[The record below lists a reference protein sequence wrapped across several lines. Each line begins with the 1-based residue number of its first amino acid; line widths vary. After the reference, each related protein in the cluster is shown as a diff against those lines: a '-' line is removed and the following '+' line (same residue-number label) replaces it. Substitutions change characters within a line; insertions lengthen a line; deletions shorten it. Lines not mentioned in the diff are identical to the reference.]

1 MITEIRAKNF
11 KSWQDTGALPFA
23 PLTGLFGA
31 NSSGKTSILQVLLM
45 FIQTVESPD
54 RNRVLHFGDE
64 RSLVDF
70 GTFYDLLYTHKTDLT
85 LQLDMSWE
93 LSKPLPFSRT
103 SLFPVNNLTFHTKI
117 REENDRILVECF
129 HYTTESN
136 KFGMRRSIKHKKRG
150 SDQYELL
157 HGNYPAVRNPG
168 RAWNLPPPVKCY
180 GFPDEVSG
188 YYQNLGFLSDFVLAF
203 ENLFSQI
210 AYLGPLR
217 EYPKRSYIWSGERP
231 QDVGISGEEA
241 IPALLAARAEGLTS
255 PRLVNVRRAHKPIEH
270 RILEWLQ
277 EMELIHSFSLEPIA
291 ENRKDY
297 EFRVKKSPNS
307 SEVLITDVGF
317 GVSQLLPV
325 LVLCYYV
332 PENSTIIL
340 EQPEIHLH
348 PKVQSDLADVL
359 IDVVK
364 NRNVQIILESHSE
377 HLLLRLMRR
386 MAEERLSADDTALYF
401 CQINDGTSTI
411 ERLNMDEYG
420 NIRNWPQDFF
430 GDSTGELIK
439 KTKAEM
445 RRRMTYDNCTGAPE
459 RKSEGNLLNE
469 VLAL

>member
-1 MITEIRAKNF
+1 MITELRAQNF
-11 KSWQDTGALPFA
+11 KSWKDTGKLQFA

-45 FIQTVESPD
+45 LKQTVESPD
-54 RNRVLHFGDE
+54 RNRVLHFGDD

-85 LQLDMSWE
+85 LQLDLSWK
-93 LSKPLPFSRT
+93 LSKSLSFPRT
-103 SLFPVNNLTFHTKI
+103 PLFPIDALAFHTEI
-117 REENDRILVECF
+117 HEESDRILVERF
-129 HYTTESN
+129 HYTTDSDE
-136 KFGMRRSIKHKKRG
+136 FGMKRAIKNKKRG
-150 SDQYELL
+150 RNQYELI
-157 HGNYPAVRNPG
+157 HGDYQVIRNPG

-180 GFPDEVSG
+180 SFPDEASG

-210 AYLGPLR
+210 TYLGPLR
-217 EYPKRSYIWSGERP
+217 EYPQRSYIWSGERP
-231 QDVGISGEEA
+231 QDVGLSGEEA

-255 PRLVNVRRAHKPIEH
+255 PRLVKVRHSHKPIEQ

-277 EMELIHSFSLEPIA
+277 EMELIDSFSLEPIA

-297 EFRVKKSPNS
+297 EFRVKKNQTS

-332 PENSTIIL
+332 PEYSTIIL

-364 NRNVQIILESHSE
+364 NRKVQIILESHSE

-386 MAEERLSADDTALYF
+386 IAEEKLSVDDTALYF
-401 CQINDGTSTI
+401 CQINDGISEI

-430 GDSTGELIK
+430 GDATGELIK
-439 KTKAEM
+439 KTRAEM
-445 RRRMTYDNCTGAPE
+445 QRRKVIE
-459 RKSEGNLLNE
+459 
-469 VLAL
+469 

>member
-1 MITEIRAKNF
+1 MITELRAQNF
-11 KSWQDTGALPFA
+11 KSWQDTGPLQFA

-45 FIQTVESPD
+45 FMQTVESPD
-54 RNRVLHFGDE
+54 RNRVLHFGDD

-70 GTFYDLLYTHKTDLT
+70 GTFQDLLYTHKTDLT
-85 LQLDMSWE
+85 LQLDLSWKLPKPMSI
-93 LSKPLPFSRT
+93 SR
-103 SLFPVNNLTFHTKI
+103 SLFEQSDYLTFHTEI
-117 REENDRILVECF
+117 REENDLILTECF
-129 HYTTESN
+129 HYKTDSIQ
-136 KFGMRRSIKHKKRG
+136 FGMKRVNKDKKVRRN
-150 SDQYELL
+150 QYELI
-157 HGNYPAVRNPG
+157 HENFQTIRNQG
-168 RAWNLPPPVKCY
+168 RPWNLPPPVKCY

-203 ENLFSQI
+203 ENLFSNI
-210 AYLGPLR
+210 TYLGPLR
-217 EYPKRSYIWSGERP
+217 EYPRRSYIWSGERP

-255 PRLVNVRRAHKPIEH
+255 PRLVKVKRSHKPIEQ

-277 EMELIHSFSLEPIA
+277 KMELIHSFSLEPIA

-297 EFRVKKSPNS
+297 EFRVKKSRNS

-325 LVLCYYV
+325 LVLCYYA

-359 IDVVK
+359 IDVVN
-364 NRNVQIILESHSE
+364 NRNVQIILESHSA
-377 HLLLRLMRR
+377 LLLHRLQRR
-386 MAEERLSADDTALYF
+386 IAEEQIAADDTALYF
-401 CQINDGTSTI
+401 CQIHDGTSEI
-411 ERLNMDEYG
+411 ERLKVDEYG

-430 GDSTGELIK
+430 GDDIGDLVE
-439 KTKAEM
+439 KTKVEM
-445 RRRMTYDNCTGAPE
+445 QRRKVME
-459 RKSEGNLLNE
+459 
-469 VLAL
+469 

>member
-1 MITEIRAKNF
+1 MITELRARNF
-11 KSWQDTGALPFA
+11 KSWQDTGPLQFA

-45 FIQTVESPD
+45 LMQTVESPD
-54 RNRVLHFGDE
+54 RNRVLHFGDD
-64 RSLVDF
+64 RSFVDF
-70 GTFYDLLYTHKTDLT
+70 GTFHDLLYTHNTDLT
-85 LQLDMSWE
+85 LELDVSWK

-103 SLFPVNNLTFHTKI
+103 SLLPINNLTFYTEIH
-117 REENDRILVECF
+117 EENDRILAECF
-129 HYTTESN
+129 RYTTDENGFVGMKRSN
-136 KFGMRRSIKHKKRG
+136 KNKKSGRN
-150 SDQYELL
+150 QYELIY
-157 HGNYPAVRNPG
+157 GDFQAIRNPG
-168 RAWNLPPPVKCY
+168 RPWNLPPPVKCY

-203 ENLFSQI
+203 ENLFSEI
-210 AYLGPLR
+210 TYLGPLR
-217 EYPKRSYIWSGERP
+217 EYPRRSYIWSGERP
-231 QDVGISGEEA
+231 QDVGLSGEEA

-255 PRLVNVRRAHKPIEH
+255 PRLVNVKRSHKPIEQ

-277 EMELIHSFSLEPIA
+277 KMELIDSFSLEPIA

-325 LVLCYYV
+325 LVLCYYA

-364 NRNVQIILESHSE
+364 NRNVQIILESHSG
-377 HLLLRLMRR
+377 LLLHRLQRR
-386 MAEERLSADDTALYF
+386 IAEEQIAAEDTALYF
-401 CQINDGTSTI
+401 CQINDGTSEI
-411 ERLNMDEYG
+411 ERLKVDEYG
-420 NIRNWPQDFF
+420 NISNWPQDFF
-430 GDSTGELIK
+430 GDDIGDLVE
-439 KTKAEM
+439 KTKVEM
-445 RRRMTYDNCTGAPE
+445 QRRKVMA
-459 RKSEGNLLNE
+459 
-469 VLAL
+469 

>member
-1 MITEIRAKNF
+1 MITELRAQNF
-11 KSWQDTGALPFA
+11 KSWQDTGTLQFA
-23 PLTGLFGA
+23 PLTGFFGA

-45 FIQTVESPD
+45 LKQTIESSD
-54 RNRVLHFGDE
+54 RNRVLHFGDD

-70 GTFYDLLYTHKTDLT
+70 GTFHDLLYTHQTDLT
-85 LQLDMSWE
+85 LQLDVSWK
-93 LSKPLPFSRT
+93 LSKPLSFSRN
-103 SLFPVNNLTFHTKI
+103 SIFRIKNLTFHTEI
-117 REENDRILVECF
+117 QEENDRILVEGF
-129 HYTTESN
+129 HYTTDSN
-136 KFGMRRSIKHKKRG
+136 EFGMERANKKNGRN
-150 SDQYELL
+150 QYELI
-157 HGNYPAVRNPG
+157 HGGFQAIRNPG
-168 RAWNLPPPVKCY
+168 RPWNLPPPVKCY

-203 ENLFSQI
+203 ENLFSDI
-210 AYLGPLR
+210 TYLGPLR
-217 EYPKRSYIWSGERP
+217 EYPRRSYIWSGERP
-231 QDVGISGEEA
+231 QDVGLRGEKA
-241 IPALLAARAEGLTS
+241 IPALFAARAEGLTS
-255 PRLVNVRRAHKPIEH
+255 PRLVNVNRSHKPIEQ

-277 EMELIHSFSLEPIA
+277 KMELIHSFLLEPIA

-386 MAEERLSADDTALYF
+386 IAEEQISADDTSLYF
-401 CQINDGTSTI
+401 CQIHDGTSEI
-411 ERLNMDEYG
+411 EQLNMDAYG
-420 NIRNWPQDFF
+420 NISNWPQDFF
-430 GDSTGELIK
+430 GDSTGELVE

-445 RRRMTYDNCTGAPE
+445 QRQLHARI
-459 RKSEGNLLNE
+459 
-469 VLAL
+469 

>member
-1 MITEIRAKNF
+1 MITKLRAQNF
-11 KSWQDTGALPFA
+11 KSWQDTGPLQFA

-45 FIQTVESPD
+45 LMQTVESPD
-54 RNRVLHFGDE
+54 RNRVLHFGDD
-64 RSLVDF
+64 RSFVDF
-70 GTFYDLLYTHKTDLT
+70 GTFHDLLYTHNTDLT
-85 LQLDMSWE
+85 LQLDVSWK
-93 LSKPLPFSRT
+93 LNKPLPFSRT
-103 SLFPVNNLTFHTKI
+103 SLWPINNLTFYTEIH
-117 REENDRILVECF
+117 EENDRILAACF
-129 HYTTESN
+129 RYTTDKDEFVGMKRSN
-136 KFGMRRSIKHKKRG
+136 KNKKSGRN
-150 SDQYELL
+150 QYELI
-157 HGNYPAVRNPG
+157 HGGFQATRNPG
-168 RAWNLPPPVKCY
+168 RP
-180 GFPDEVSG
+180 
-188 YYQNLGFLSDFVLAF
+188 AF
-203 ENLFSQI
+203 ENLCSEI
-210 AYLGPLR
+210 TYLGPLR
-217 EYPKRSYIWSGERP
+217 EYPRRSYIWSGERP
-231 QDVGISGEEA
+231 QDVGLSGEEA

-255 PRLVNVRRAHKPIEH
+255 PRLVNVNRSHKPIEH

-277 EMELIHSFSLEPIA
+277 KMELIHSFSLEPIA

-386 MAEERLSADDTALYF
+386 MAEEDISADDTALYF
-401 CQINDGTSTI
+401 CQINDGTSEI
-411 ERLNMDEYG
+411 ERLKIDQYG
-420 NIRNWPQDFF
+420 NISNWPQDFF
-430 GDSTGELIK
+430 GDSTGELVE

-445 RRRMTYDNCTGAPE
+445 QRRKVIE
-459 RKSEGNLLNE
+459 
-469 VLAL
+469 

>member
-1 MITEIRAKNF
+1 MITKLRAQNF
-11 KSWQDTGALPFA
+11 KSWQDTGPLQFA

-45 FIQTVESPD
+45 LMQTVESPD
-54 RNRVLHFGDE
+54 RNRVLHFGDD
-64 RSLVDF
+64 RSFVDF
-70 GTFYDLLYTHKTDLT
+70 GTFHDLLYTHNTDLT
-85 LQLDMSWE
+85 LQLDVSWK
-93 LSKPLPFSRT
+93 LNKPLPFSRT
-103 SLFPVNNLTFHTKI
+103 SLLPINNLTFYTEIH
-117 REENDRILVECF
+117 EENDRILAACF
-129 HYTTESN
+129 RYTTDKDEFVGMKRSN
-136 KFGMRRSIKHKKRG
+136 KNKKSGRN
-150 SDQYELL
+150 QYELI
-157 HGNYPAVRNPG
+157 HGGFQATRNPG
-168 RAWNLPPPVKCY
+168 RPWNLPPPVKCY

-203 ENLFSQI
+203 ENLCSEI
-210 AYLGPLR
+210 TYLGPLR
-217 EYPKRSYIWSGERP
+217 EYPRRSYIWSGERP
-231 QDVGISGEEA
+231 QDVGLSGEEA

-255 PRLVNVRRAHKPIEH
+255 PRLVNVNRSHKPIEH

-277 EMELIHSFSLEPIA
+277 KMELIHSFSLEPIA

-386 MAEERLSADDTALYF
+386 MAEEDISADQTALYF
-401 CQINDGTSTI
+401 CQIHDGTSEI
-411 ERLNMDEYG
+411 ERLKIDQYG
-420 NIRNWPQDFF
+420 NISNWPQDFF
-430 GDSTGELIK
+430 GDSTGELVE

-445 RRRMTYDNCTGAPE
+445 QRRKVIE
-459 RKSEGNLLNE
+459 
-469 VLAL
+469 

>member
-1 MITEIRAKNF
+1 MITELRAKNF
-11 KSWQDTGALPFA
+11 KSWQDTGALQLA

-45 FIQTVESPD
+45 LIQTAESPD
-54 RNRVLHFGDE
+54 RNRVLHFGDD

-70 GTFYDLLYTHKTDLT
+70 GTFHDILHTHKTDLT
-85 LQLDMSWE
+85 LQLDVSWK
-93 LSKPLPFSRT
+93 LSKPSLFSRT
-103 SLFPVNNLTFHTKI
+103 SLFFPINNNLTFHTEI
-117 REENDRILVECF
+117 REENDRIFVERF
-129 HYTTESN
+129 HYATDNN
-136 KFGMRRSIKHKKRG
+136 KFGMKRIHKNRKNSRKN
-150 SDQYELL
+150 QYELI
-157 HGNYPAVRNPG
+157 HKNYPAARNPG
-168 RAWNLPPPVKCY
+168 RAWHLPPPMKCY
-180 GFPDEVSG
+180 GFPDEASG

-203 ENLFSQI
+203 ENLFSRI
-210 AYLGPLR
+210 TYLGPLR
-217 EYPKRSYIWSGERP
+217 EYPKRSYLWSGEPP

-255 PRLVNVRRAHKPIEH
+255 PRLVKVRRSHRPIEE

-277 EMELIHSFSLEPIA
+277 KMELIDSFSLEPIA
-291 ENRKDY
+291 EHRKDY

-325 LVLCYYV
+325 LVLCYYA

-364 NRNVQIILESHSE
+364 NRNVQIILESHSA
-377 HLLLRLMRR
+377 LLLHRLQRR
-386 MAEERLSADDTALYF
+386 IAEEQIAADDTALYF
-401 CQINDGTSTI
+401 CQINDGTSEI
-411 ERLNMDEYG
+411 ERLDMDAYG
-420 NIRNWPQDFF
+420 NILNWPQDFF

-439 KTKAEM
+439 KTRAEM
-445 RRRMTYDNCTGAPE
+445 QRRKVM
-459 RKSEGNLLNE
+459 K
-469 VLAL
+469 

>member
-1 MITEIRAKNF
+1 MITELRAQNF
-11 KSWQDTGALPFA
+11 KSWQDTGPLQFA

-45 FIQTVESPD
+45 LMQTVESPD
-54 RNRVLHFGDE
+54 RNRVLHFGDD

-70 GTFYDLLYTHKTDLT
+70 GTFHDLLYTHKTDLT
-85 LQLDMSWE
+85 LQLDVSWK

-103 SLFPVNNLTFHTKI
+103 SLLPINDLTFHTEIHEK
-117 REENDRILVECF
+117 NDRPLAECF
-129 HYTTESN
+129 RYTTDKNEFVGMKRSDKN
-136 KFGMRRSIKHKKRG
+136 KKSGRN
-150 SDQYELL
+150 QYELI
-157 HGNYPAVRNPG
+157 HGGFQATRNPG
-168 RAWNLPPPVKCY
+168 RPWSLPPPVKCY

-203 ENLFSQI
+203 ENLCSDI
-210 AYLGPLR
+210 TYLGPLR
-217 EYPKRSYIWSGERP
+217 EYPRRSYIWSGERP
-231 QDVGISGEEA
+231 QDVGLSGEEA

-255 PRLVNVRRAHKPIEH
+255 PRLVNVKRSHKPIEH

-277 EMELIHSFSLEPIA
+277 KMELIDSFSLEPIA

-359 IDVVK
+359 IDVMK

-386 MAEERLSADDTALYF
+386 MAEEDISADQTALYF
-401 CQINDGTSTI
+401 CQIHDGTSEI
-411 ERLNMDEYG
+411 ERLNMDGYG
-420 NIRNWPQDFF
+420 NISNWPQDFF
-430 GDSTGELIK
+430 GDSTGELVE

-445 RRRMTYDNCTGAPE
+445 QRRKVIE
-459 RKSEGNLLNE
+459 
-469 VLAL
+469 

>member
-1 MITEIRAKNF
+1 MITELRAQNF
-11 KSWQDTGALPFA
+11 KSWQDTKMLQFA

-45 FIQTVESPD
+45 LMQTVDSPD
-54 RNRVLHFGDE
+54 RNRVLHFGDD

-70 GTFYDLLYTHKTDLT
+70 GTFQDLLYTHNTDLT
-85 LQLDMSWE
+85 LQLDISWKLTNP
-93 LSKPLPFSRT
+93 LSFSST
-103 SLFPVNNLTFHTKI
+103 HLFPIDKLKFHTEI
-117 REENDRILVECF
+117 REENNRIFVECF
-129 HYTTESN
+129 HYTIDSSD
-136 KFGMRRSIKHKKRG
+136 FGMIRGKKNKKKENY
-150 SDQYELL
+150 QYWLNP
-157 HGNYPAVRNPG
+157 GDYQAMRNPG
-168 RAWNLPPPVKCY
+168 RPWNLPPPVKCY

-203 ENLFSQI
+203 ENLFSGI
-210 AYLGPLR
+210 TYLGPLR

-231 QDVGISGEEA
+231 QDVGLSGEEA

-255 PRLVNVRRAHKPIEH
+255 PRLVKVKRSHRPIEQ

-277 EMELIHSFSLEPIA
+277 KMELIDSFSLEPIA

-297 EFRVKKSPNS
+297 EFRVKKSRNS

-364 NRNVQIILESHSE
+364 NRNVQIILESHSA
-377 HLLLRLMRR
+377 LLLHRLQRR
-386 MAEERLSADDTALYF
+386 IAEEQIAADDTALYF
-401 CQINDGTSTI
+401 CQINDGTSDI
-411 ERLNMDEYG
+411 ERLEVDEFG
-420 NIRNWPQDFF
+420 NILNWPQDFF
-430 GDSTGELIK
+430 GDDIGDLVA
-439 KTKAEM
+439 KTKVEM
-445 RRRMTYDNCTGAPE
+445 QRRKVME
-459 RKSEGNLLNE
+459 
-469 VLAL
+469 

>member
-1 MITEIRAKNF
+1 MITELRAQNF
-11 KSWQDTGALPFA
+11 KSWQDTDKLQFA

-45 FIQTVESPD
+45 LKQTVESPD
-54 RNRVLHFGDE
+54 RNRVLHFGDD

-85 LQLDMSWE
+85 LQLDLSWK
-93 LSKPLPFSRT
+93 LSKPLPFTRT
-103 SLFPVNNLTFHTKI
+103 QFFPINNLTFYTEI
-117 REENDRILVECF
+117 REESDRILVERF
-129 HYTTESN
+129 HYKTDSDE
-136 KFGMRRSIKHKKRG
+136 FGMERVIKNKKRG
-150 SDQYELL
+150 RNQYELI
-157 HGNYPAVRNPG
+157 HGGYPVIRNPG

-180 GFPDEVSG
+180 SFPDEASG

-210 AYLGPLR
+210 TYLGPLR
-217 EYPKRSYIWSGERP
+217 EYPRRSYIWSGERP
-231 QDVGISGEEA
+231 QDVGLSGEKA

-255 PRLVNVRRAHKPIEH
+255 PRLVKVRRSHKSIEQ

-277 EMELIHSFSLEPIA
+277 EMELIDSFSLEPIA

-297 EFRVKKSPNS
+297 EFRVKKNRTS

-332 PENSTIIL
+332 PEHSTIIL

-348 PKVQSDLADVL
+348 PKVQSELADVL

-364 NRNVQIILESHSE
+364 NRKVQIILESHSE

-386 MAEERLSADDTALYF
+386 IAEEKMSAEDTALYF
-401 CQINDGTSTI
+401 CQINDGTSEI
-411 ERLNMDEYG
+411 ERLDMDQYG

-430 GDSTGELIK
+430 GNSTSELIK

-445 RRRMTYDNCTGAPE
+445 QRRKVM
-459 RKSEGNLLNE
+459 S
-469 VLAL
+469 